1 MWPGRREEKRRIRR
15 ALLAAL
21 ASLAAGIALGQTPR
35 EPGAEGSTVRLE
47 RPGDLGGAG
56 LVVRGVGAASDEVGG
71 WQPAPTVATTV
82 AITVTGIVARA
93 SVDQS
98 FDNPSD
104 QLVEAVYVFP
114 LPDGA
119 AVDRLELEAGG
130 RRVVGRV
137 RERHEARRAYEA
149 ARQQGRRAALLEQ
162 ARPDLFTVAV
172 AGVAPHERVT
182 VHLEYQELVRYDLG
196 VFRLRFPLV
205 AAPRYTPPVAAPA
218 TAASGFATF
227 GLPAGAP
234 AVALDPPPPATPIVV
249 PASTAAAT
257 ALAPVRLTVSLRAG
271 VPLAAVE
278 SPTHTLAVRRL
289 GEGLWQAELAAGEV
303 PANRDFELVWRPR
316 REAAPTLARFE
327 QDVDG
332 ERYAALLFLPPT
344 PEAPAVP
351 IPRDLVVVLDTS
363 GSMGGASLEQAK
375 RAVRAALSRLGPA
388 DRFDV
393 IRFAD
398 DAEALFPASV
408 EAGPRALGQAY
419 AWVDGLTADGGTN
432 MLPAL
437 RMALDDPPDPTVVRQ
452 VLFVTDGCVGN
463 EEELFTFLEDHLDRS
478 RLFTVGIGSAP
489 NSWFMTRAAEL
500 GRGTHTFIGSV
511 AEVEDKM
518 AGLFAKLERPVLAD
532 LDVAWDDPS
541 AQSYPELPPDL
552 YAGEPLLLVARLE
565 RPDAAVAVSGRRAD
579 APFEQTLAPT
589 PPRPASGLDRLWA
602 RRKIDALEAAMRAPG
617 ADRDALRGQIVELAL
632 AHGLASRYTSFVAV
646 EERPSMAPGTPQATR
661 EVANLLPAGWSDGN
675 GDELPQGGTRASLEL
690 VAALVLGFAG
700 LLLRRVAAAP

>member
-15 ALLAAL
+15 ALIAAL
-21 ASLAAGIALGQTPR
+21 ASLAAGIALGQPLQDS
-35 EPGAEGSTVRLE
+35 GADGSAARLE

-56 LVVRGVGAASDEVGG
+56 LVVRGAGAGPDEVGG
-71 WQPAPTVATTV
+71 WQPAPTVATTI

-93 SVDQS
+93 RVDQS

-114 LPDGA
+114 LPEGA
-119 AVDRLELEAGG
+119 AIDRLELEAGG
-130 RRVVGRV
+130 RRIVGRV
-137 RERHEARRAYEA
+137 RERQEARRAYEA
-149 ARQQGRRAALLEQ
+149 AKQQGRRASLLEQ

-182 VHLEYQELVRYDLG
+182 VHLEYQDLVRYDLG

-205 AAPRYTPPVAAPA
+205 AAPRYTPPAAAPA
-218 TAASGFATF
+218 MATSGFAILRT
-227 GLPAGAP
+227 PAGAP
-234 AVALDPPPPATPIVV
+234 AVALDPPPPAAPIVV
-249 PASTAAAT
+249 PASAAAAR
-257 ALAPVRLTVSLRAG
+257 ALRPVRLTVDLRAG
-271 VPLAAVE
+271 IPLAAVE
-278 SPTHTLAVRRL
+278 SPTHSLTVHRV
-289 GEGLWQAELAAGEV
+289 EKGLWRAELADGQVA
-303 PANRDFELVWRPR
+303 ADRDFELVWHPR

-327 QDVDG
+327 QDVGG
-332 ERYAALLFLPPT
+332 ERYAALLFLPPA
-344 PEAPAVP
+344 PEASAVP

-363 GSMGGASLEQAK
+363 GSMGGASIEQAK

-398 DAEALFPASV
+398 AAEALFPASV
-408 EAGPRALGQAY
+408 EAGPRSLGQAY
-419 AWVDGLTADGGTN
+419 AWVDGLAANGGTN

-463 EEELFTFLEDHLDRS
+463 EEELFSYLEQHLGRS

-532 LDVAWDDPS
+532 LDVVWDDPS
-541 AQSYPELPPDL
+541 AESYPQLPPDL
-552 YAGEPLLLVARLE
+552 YVGEPLLLVARLE
-565 RPDAAVAVSGRRAD
+565 RPDAAVQITGRRTD
-579 APFEQTLAPT
+579 APFEETLAPT
-589 PPRPASGLDRLWA
+589 TPRPASGLARLWA

-617 ADRDALRGQIVELAL
+617 ADRDALRGQIVDLAL

-646 EERPSMAPGTPQATR
+646 EERPSVAPGTPQATR
-661 EVANLLPAGWSDGN
+661 EVANLLPAGWN
-675 GDELPQGGTRASLEL
+675 GAELPQGGTRAPLEL
-690 VAALVLGFAG
+690 AAAFLLALAGFV
-700 LLLRRVAAAP
+700 LRRAGSAP